1 MSDQPE
7 VKSVKSAEDT
17 EAAESKKKDTTMDDS
32 EAEKIVG
39 GATSGQFD
47 RWHNL
52 PSGSGSGFGE

>member
-7 VKSVKSAEDT
+7 VKSAEDT

-39 GATSGQFD
+39 GIANPAEENYWRTNRPGD
-47 RWHNL
+47 
-52 PSGSGSGFGE
+52 GSSRPGH